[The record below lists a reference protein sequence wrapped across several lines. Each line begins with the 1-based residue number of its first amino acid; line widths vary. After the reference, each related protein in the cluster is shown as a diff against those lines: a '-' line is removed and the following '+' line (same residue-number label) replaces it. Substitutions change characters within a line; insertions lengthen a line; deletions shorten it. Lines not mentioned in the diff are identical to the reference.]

1 VKRGQEESD
10 LERIQDLFPN
20 DCLRLY
26 DKDVI
31 TMVSLLLIDCSR
43 LYDRGCRNNGVHV
56 YVCSSAQIL
65 GSFQPLVQ
73 WIVVI
78 KEAGALISPSPL
90 ASRFNAAIR

>member
-31 TMVSLLLIDCSR
+31 TMVSLFPNDCLR
-43 LYDRGCRNNGVHV
+43 PHDQDVITMV
-56 YVCSSAQIL
+56 YMSVPLPRTSL
-65 GSFQPLVQ
+65 GPFQPFVQ
-73 WIVVI
+73 WISRI
-78 KEAGALISPSPL
+78 KETGA
-90 ASRFNAAIR
+90 

>member
-31 TMVSLLLIDCSR
+31 TMVRLFTNDYFR
-43 LYDRGCRNNGVHV
+43 LYDEDVITIAYKSVSVLRT
-56 YVCSSAQIL
+56 SL
-65 GSFQPLVQ
+65 GPIQPFVQ
-73 WIVVI
+73 WIPQI
-78 KEAGALISPSPL
+78 KETRA
-90 ASRFNAAIR
+90 